1 MTTCARHAFRKTTAS
16 KTAPDAST
24 LSTESVG
31 TDFAPNSSD
40 ADNLQSVYSYF
51 CEQEGD
57 DKVIF
62 QRTQH
67 LMDSDSLFYTT
78 VETAGRQF
86 CGLLDSGSMAC
97 TINMETERI
106 LLECSGSGISS
117 SRDTDAIV
125 MGCGG

>member
-1 MTTCARHAFRKTTAS
+1 MG
-16 KTAPDAST
+16 
-24 LSTESVG
+24 TE
-31 TDFAPNSSD
+31 FAPNSSD
-40 ADNLQSVYSYF
+40 ADDLQSVYSYF

-97 TINMETERI
+97 TINMET
-106 LLECSGSGISS
+106 
-117 SRDTDAIV
+117 
-125 MGCGG
+125 